1 MGQSQSSVLIPLV
14 HSSLL
19 YSPENRQELF
29 NLRHSSLRNAIE
41 RIFGILKN
49 RFKMLTQQLEFPFPV
64 QVKLVK
70 ALCCLHN
77 IIRLIGGDDTF
88 DKEWDTGI
96 ANEVLS
102 DISNNDNVSRRAI
115 TTAQASEARA
125 KQDEIA
131 VRMWTNY
138 CKNYRA

>member
-1 MGQSQSSVLIPLV
+1 MGQSQSSVSILV
-14 HSSLL
+14 VHLSLL
-19 YSPENRQELF
+19 YSPENHQELF

-41 RIFGILKN
+41 RIFGVLKN
-49 RFKMLTQQLEFPFPV
+49 RFKILTQQLEFPFPV

-125 KQDEIA
+125 KRDEIA

>member
-1 MGQSQSSVLIPLV
+1 MGQSQSSVLIPV
-14 HSSLL
+14 FHSSLL
-19 YSPENRQELF
+19 HSPENHQELF

-102 DISNNDNVSRRAI
+102 DISNNDNVSRRTI
-115 TTAQASEARA
+115 TTAQANEARA
-125 KQDEIA
+125 KREEIA

>member
-77 IIRLIGGDDTF
+77 II
-88 DKEWDTGI
+88 
-96 ANEVLS
+96 
-102 DISNNDNVSRRAI
+102 
-115 TTAQASEARA
+115 
-125 KQDEIA
+125 
-131 VRMWTNY
+131 
-138 CKNYRA
+138 

>member
-88 DKEWDTGI
+88 DKEWDIGI

-125 KQDEIA
+125 KRDEIA

>member
-49 RFKMLTQQLEFPFPV
+49 QFKMLTQQLEFPFPV

-125 KQDEIA
+125 KRDEIA

>member
-1 MGQSQSSVLIPLV
+1 MGQSQSSVLIPVFHL
-14 HSSLL
+14 SLL
-19 YSPENRQELF
+19 YSPENHQELF

-88 DKEWDTGI
+88 DKEWDIGI

-125 KQDEIA
+125 KRDEIA